1 VTAQQVTLISAWSGF
16 AYRLCGFLV
25 GFFRKME
32 SFDGM
37 FHRLLGM
44 LVSRLV
50 VFFAV
55 MDSGGAVRM
64 CGQIVELRCSSV

>member
-1 VTAQQVTLISAWSGF
+1 
-16 AYRLCGFLV
+16 V

-32 SFDGM
+32 SLNGV

-50 VFFAV
+50 VFFGV
-55 MDSGGAVRM
+55 MDRGGAVRM
-64 CGQIVELRCSSV
+64 RSQIVELRCSSV